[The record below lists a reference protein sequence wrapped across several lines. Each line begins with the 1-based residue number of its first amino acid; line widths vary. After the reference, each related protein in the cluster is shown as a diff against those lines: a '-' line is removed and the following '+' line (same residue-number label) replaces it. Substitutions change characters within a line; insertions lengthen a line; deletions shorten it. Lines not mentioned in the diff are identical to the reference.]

1 MAISVIKLKL
11 SEAVRLREIRLQA
24 LKDAPYAFGADFQK
38 ESEKDLNYWQDYL
51 NNTNWCIAVDNG
63 RDIGLLAVDLADADR
78 GSDCWLS
85 SWWIDKNYRGQGVSK
100 LMLQWLDQLCVEKGW
115 HKQGLGVWPE
125 NEAAIAVYLKLGFI
139 KGEKELQSRSRPEK
153 MYLPMYR
160 NLPL

>member
-11 SEAVRLREIRLQA
+11 SEAARLREIRLQA

>member
-11 SEAVRLREIRLQA
+11 SEAARLRVIRLQA

-38 ESEKDLNYWQDYL
+38 ESEKDLSYWQDNL

-85 SWWIDKNYRGQGVSK
+85 SWWIDQNYRGQGVSK

-125 NEAAIAVYLKLGFI
+125 NEAAIDVYLKLGFT
-139 KGEKELQSRSRPEK
+139 KGDKELQSRSRPEK